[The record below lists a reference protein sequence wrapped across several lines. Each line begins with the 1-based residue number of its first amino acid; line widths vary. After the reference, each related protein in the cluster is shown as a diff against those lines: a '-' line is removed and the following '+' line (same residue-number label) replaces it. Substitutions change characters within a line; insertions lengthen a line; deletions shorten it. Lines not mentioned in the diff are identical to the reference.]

1 MKIHRLIINALWNR
15 SHLKPHRSDSQRLV
29 LLHVNMLAHLEVKK
43 ILAILDEP
51 NQKDLESVLDDNLDG
66 IMT

>member
-1 MKIHRLIINALWNR
+1 
-15 SHLKPHRSDSQRLV
+15 
-29 LLHVNMLAHLEVKK
+29 MLAHLEVKK

-51 NQKDLESVLDDNLDG
+51 NQKDLESMLDDNLDG